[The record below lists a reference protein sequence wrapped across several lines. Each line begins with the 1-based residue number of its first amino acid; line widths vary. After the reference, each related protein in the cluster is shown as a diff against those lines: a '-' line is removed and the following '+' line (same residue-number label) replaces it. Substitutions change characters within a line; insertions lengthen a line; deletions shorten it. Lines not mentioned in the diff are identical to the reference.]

1 MAKSPDIARFGAA
14 LPPGAEEIRADDAV
28 ATYAIEARLDD
39 LKAFYASIYGKTKG
53 MTVEVLEEP
62 PPTTIAVAVGPKC
75 QEAEFSMLLVRS
87 AGKADKPRAHEIT
100 VFARGGDEGGGYPDS
115 NPWMQRPK
123 KR

>member
-39 LKAFYASIYGKTKG
+39 LQAFYGSIYGNTKG
-53 MTVEVLEEP
+53 VRVELMSDP
-62 PPTTIAVAVGPKC
+62 PPATVAVAVGPKC

-100 VFARGGDEGGGYPDS
+100 VFSRNADEAGGYPDS
-115 NPWMQRPK
+115 SPWMQRPK